1 MRPIPS
7 ALVELAAEVTR
18 PLAQAHGAPVHVGD
32 PQKIGI
38 ADVMVTVRWHHR
50 LSHRRALGN
59 ADFENHVVANAAPR
73 PPIPARRA

>member
-50 LSHRRALGN
+50 LCHRRAWATLTLKTMSLQTLP
-59 ADFENHVVANAAPR
+59 PR
-73 PPIPARRA
+73 PPLPARRA